1 MNISLNLDLEK
12 PTLGGLLTLLVE
24 ANMVMGKES
33 TEDLNLHVF
42 GNNLDLNWLNRMQ
55 DQILDNYAHTVNI
68 ILKQPPNLCYPFDRY
83 TKNGFSYYNTERIQ
97 DLYSKLKI
105 KPILLW
111 REGLQQSVF
120 QKSKTLSP
128 KIITI
133 HLKRVFP
140 FDVNESNAQAEV
152 WAKALRYFLDFST
165 ELDVILVGNDPTPA
179 EIELGPRIRRADD
192 IGLNLGEQM
201 NLIQNSVGFI
211 GTASGICSGA
221 VFSEVPY
228 FIYKSPEHHKEQF
241 ATELKNEEIF
251 SFSALN
257 QKIIRRIPET
267 KTLFENMRSFL

>member
-1 MNISLNLDLEK
+1 MDISLNLDLEK

-24 ANMVMGKES
+24 ASMLMGKES
-33 TEDLNLHVF
+33 TEGLNLHVF
-42 GNNLDLNWLNRMQ
+42 GNNLDLSWLNRMQ
-55 DQILDNYAHTVNI
+55 YQILDNYEHKVNV
-68 ILKQPPNLCYPFDRY
+68 ILKKPSNLCYPFDRN

-105 KPILLW
+105 KPILGW
-111 REGLQQSVF
+111 REGFQQSVF

-128 KIITI
+128 KIITV

-140 FDVNESNAQAEV
+140 FEVNESNAQAEV
-152 WAKALRYFLDFST
+152 WAEALRYFLDSST
-165 ELDVILVGNDPTPA
+165 ELDVILVGNDPTPI

-192 IGLNLGEQM
+192 IGLTLGEQM
-201 NLIQNSVGFI
+201 NLIQNSAGFM

-241 ATELKNEEIF
+241 AMELKNEEIF

-257 QKIIRRIPET
+257 QKIIRKIPET

>member
-1 MNISLNLDLEK
+1 MDISLNLDLEK

-24 ANMVMGKES
+24 ASMLMGKES
-33 TEDLNLHVF
+33 TEGLNLHVF

-55 DQILDNYAHTVNI
+55 YQILDNYEHKVNVF
-68 ILKQPPNLCYPFDRY
+68 LKKPSNLCYPFDRY

-105 KPILLW
+105 KPILGW
-111 REGLQQSVF
+111 REGFQQSVF

-128 KIITI
+128 KIITV

-140 FDVNESNAQAEV
+140 FEVNESNAQAEV
-152 WAKALRYFLDFST
+152 WAEALRYFLDFST
-165 ELDVILVGNDPTPA
+165 ELDVILVGNDPTPI

-192 IGLNLGEQM
+192 IGLTLGEQM
-201 NLIQNSVGFI
+201 NLIQNSAGFM

-241 ATELKNEEIF
+241 AMELKNEEIF

-257 QKIIRRIPET
+257 QKIIRKIPET

>member
-24 ANMVMGKES
+24 ANMVRGKES

-42 GNNLDLNWLNRMQ
+42 GNNLDLHWLNRMK
-55 DQILDNYAHTVNI
+55 DQILDNYAHTINI
-68 ILKQPPNLCYPFDRY
+68 ILKQPLNPCYPFDRY
-83 TKNGFSYYNTERIQ
+83 TKNDFSYYNTERIQ
-97 DLYSKLKI
+97 ELYSKLKI
-105 KPILLW
+105 KPILRW
-111 REGLQQSVF
+111 KESLQKSLL

-128 KIITI
+128 KFITV

-152 WAKALRYFLDFST
+152 WAEALKYFLDICP
-165 ELDVILVGNDPTPA
+165 ELDVILVGNDPTPM

-192 IGLNLGEQM
+192 IGLTLGEQM
-201 NLIQNSVGFI
+201 NLIQNSLGFI

-228 FIYKSPEHHKEQF
+228 FVYKSPEHHKKQF
-241 ATELKNEEIF
+241 GKELKNKE
-251 SFSALN
+251 SFPFAQLN
-257 QKIIRRIPET
+257 QKIIRKIPET
-267 KTLFENMRSFL
+267 KTLIENMRSFS

>member
-24 ANMVMGKES
+24 AKMIMGKES

-111 REGLQQSVF
+111 REGLQQSVLK
-120 QKSKTLSP
+120 KSKTLSP

-133 HLKRVFP
+133 HLKRVFH

-228 FIYKSPEHHKEQF
+228 FIYKSPGHHEEQIGR
-241 ATELKNEEIF
+241 ELKNEENFPF
-251 SFSALN
+251 STVN
-257 QKIIRRIPET
+257 QKIIRKIPEV
-267 KTLFENMRSFL
+267 KTLIENMMSFL

>member
-24 ANMVMGKES
+24 AKMIMGKES

-68 ILKQPPNLCYPFDRY
+68 ILKQPPNLCYPFDRF
-83 TKNGFSYYNTERIQ
+83 TRRGFSYYNTERIQ
-97 DLYSKLKI
+97 DLYSKLRI
-105 KPILLW
+105 KPILRW
-111 REGLQQSVF
+111 KEDFQQSVF

-152 WAKALRYFLDFST
+152 WAKALKNFIDCYP
-165 ELDVILVGNDPTPA
+165 EVDVILVGNDSTPI

-192 IGLNLGEQM
+192 IGLTLGEQM
-201 NLIQNSVGFI
+201 ILIQNSVGFI

-221 VFSEVPY
+221 VFSEAPY
-228 FIYKSPEHHKEQF
+228 FVYKSPEHHKEQF
-241 ATELKNEEIF
+241 GKELKNKE
-251 SFSALN
+251 SFPFAALN
-257 QKIIRRIPET
+257 QKIIRKIPKT
-267 KTLFENMRSFL
+267 KTLTENMRSFL

>member
-1 MNISLNLDLEK
+1 
-12 PTLGGLLTLLVE
+12 
-24 ANMVMGKES
+24 MVMGKEY

-111 REGLQQSVF
+111 REGLQESVF

-165 ELDVILVGNDPTPA
+165 ELDVILVGNDPTPT

-257 QKIIRRIPET
+257 QKIIRKIPET

>member
-1 MNISLNLDLEK
+1 MDLSLNLDLEK

-24 ANMVMGKES
+24 ASTIMGKDF
-33 TEDLNLHVF
+33 TEDINLYVF
-42 GNNLDLNWLNRMQ
+42 GDNLDLNWINRMQ

-68 ILKQPPNLCYPFDRY
+68 ILKQPTNLCYPFDRY

-111 REGLQQSVF
+111 REGIQQSVL

-152 WAKALRYFLDFST
+152 WAEALKHYLDFT
-165 ELDVILVGNDPTPA
+165 PELDIILVGNDPTPT
-179 EIELGPRIRRADD
+179 EIELGPHIRRADD
-192 IGLNLGEQM
+192 IGLTLGEQM

-228 FIYKSPEHHKEQF
+228 FIYKSPGHHKEQIER
-241 ATELKNEEIF
+241 ELKNEENFPF
-251 SFSALN
+251 STVN
-257 QKIIRRIPET
+257 QRIIRKIPEV
-267 KTLFENMRSFL
+267 KNLIENMRSFL